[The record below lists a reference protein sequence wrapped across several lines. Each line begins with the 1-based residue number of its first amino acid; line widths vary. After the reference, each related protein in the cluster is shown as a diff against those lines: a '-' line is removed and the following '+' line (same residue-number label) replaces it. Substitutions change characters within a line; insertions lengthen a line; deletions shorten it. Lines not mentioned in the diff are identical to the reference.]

1 MFTKWRLVI
10 SIALLIMALF
20 AWFLGYL
27 SQTPEAIITWSTES
41 EVDTAGFDVYR
52 ATNEEG
58 PYEKVTEKLIL
69 SSGDPFTG
77 GNYDFRD
84 MTIEPGVTYFYQ
96 LEELE
101 TTGNLTRLPDV
112 VRFEG
117 QNKLIAT
124 VNWTAVS
131 IFLTILIFLWLIPSP
146 SSSLMRTIIKE
157 IA

>member
-10 SIALLIMALF
+10 SIALLIIALF

-27 SQTPEAIITWSTES
+27 SPTPEAIITWSTES
-41 EVDTAGFDVYR
+41 EVDTAGFHVYR

-58 PYEKVTEKLIL
+58 PYQKVTEKLIL
-69 SSGDPFTG
+69 NCGDPFTG
-77 GNYDFRD
+77 CNYDFRD
-84 MTIEPGVTYFYQ
+84 TAIEPAVTYFYQ

-124 VNWTAVS
+124 VNWTAIS

-146 SSSLMRTIIKE
+146 SSSQETSIIKE